1 MTFRQFVEVK
11 NFFHAGPPLAFGPR
25 LEWKLHGSNQFPPLL
40 SFWISSHFGH
50 VSFEIG
56 TVIFEVTEQQ
66 SVPQVNGIVPDIAAP
81 DHVQNFRPDLRML
94 FLVLLNCLR
103 PHADYRAVPFHRD
116 CLLVR
121 SLLRQGETAELNSLP
136 HLPQQFVTPARV
148 ERSGPP
154 AK

>member
-40 SFWISSHFGH
+40 SFWISSHFCH

-81 DHVQNFRPDLRML
+81 DHVQNFRPDLRMC
-94 FLVLLNCLR
+94 FLYSSTASGLTPITEPYRFIETVSWFVVYCGKGKQLN
-103 PHADYRAVPFHRD
+103 
-116 CLLVR
+116 
-121 SLLRQGETAELNSLP
+121 
-136 HLPQQFVTPARV
+136 
-148 ERSGPP
+148 
-154 AK
+154 